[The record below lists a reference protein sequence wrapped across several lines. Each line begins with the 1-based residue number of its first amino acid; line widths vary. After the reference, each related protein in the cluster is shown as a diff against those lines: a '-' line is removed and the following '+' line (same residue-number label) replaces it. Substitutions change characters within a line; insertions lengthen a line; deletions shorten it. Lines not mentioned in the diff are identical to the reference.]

1 MDDLGMK
8 KKTQKHSVPMN
19 QMIPSMSVPTTD
31 REILVASTVL
41 TNASQ
46 QRVSSGDMLD
56 LLK

>member
-8 KKTQKHSVPMN
+8 KKPQKHSLPMN
-19 QMIPSMSVPTTD
+19 QMTPSMSVPATD
-31 REILVASTVL
+31 RDILGASTVF

-46 QRVSSGDMLD
+46 ERVSSDDMLD